1 MGAEVARLGLEKRSC
16 DLLEAN
22 DDWAWE
28 RTGEQAWEKC
38 DMQVQEVSSDE
49 DDDGVVKPKKGAGL
63 WGDGPPLAS
72 RLLGKR
78 QEFAD
83 GFGLCSPGCWEPSK
97 RKCAANMPCLGF
109 AEQLGTELLKLLQ
122 RDLDLRA
129 LAMKLAVGCV
139 DSMPF
144 SDELINAGRELLFTA
159 LEFAGSKL
167 PVRERQAGQPFFLAA
182 IEELLRI
189 SGDPDS
195 RAYYTSRRS
204 FARGVCVGPGAKL
217 PRVPA
222 VFDKKLKWRQ
232 YKEEESEPDLE
243 RERTTCQRVIMRA

>member
-1 MGAEVARLGLEKRSC
+1 
-16 DLLEAN
+16 
-22 DDWAWE
+22 
-28 RTGEQAWEKC
+28 
-38 DMQVQEVSSDE
+38 
-49 DDDGVVKPKKGAGL
+49 
-63 WGDGPPLAS
+63 
-72 RLLGKR
+72 
-78 QEFAD
+78 
-83 GFGLCSPGCWEPSK
+83 
-97 RKCAANMPCLGF
+97 
-109 AEQLGTELLKLLQ
+109 
-122 RDLDLRA
+122 
-129 LAMKLAVGCV
+129 
-139 DSMPF
+139 MPF

-204 FARGVCVGPGAKL
+204 FARGVRVGPGAKL
-217 PRVPA
+217 LRVPA

>member
-1 MGAEVARLGLEKRSC
+1 MTTA
-16 DLLEAN
+16 
-22 DDWAWE
+22 WAWE

-63 WGDGPPLAS
+63 
-72 RLLGKR
+72 
-78 QEFAD
+78 
-83 GFGLCSPGCWEPSK
+83 
-97 RKCAANMPCLGF
+97 
-109 AEQLGTELLKLLQ
+109 KLLQ

-144 SDELINAGRELLFTA
+144 SDELINAGREFLFTA

-204 FARGVCVGPGAKL
+204 FARGVRVGPGAKL
-217 PRVPA
+217 LRVPA
-222 VFDKKLKWRQ
+222 VF
-232 YKEEESEPDLE
+232 
-243 RERTTCQRVIMRA
+243 V